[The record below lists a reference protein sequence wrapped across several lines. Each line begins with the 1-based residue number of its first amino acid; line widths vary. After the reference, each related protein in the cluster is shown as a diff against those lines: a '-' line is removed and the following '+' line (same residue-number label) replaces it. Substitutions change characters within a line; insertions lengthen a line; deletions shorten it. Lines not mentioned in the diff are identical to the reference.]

1 MPFKRTVLPNG
12 FVLIDSY
19 DITPEEELQ
28 MFNDFGGVNLFPS
41 ANHRSKIN
49 RKKLEDEPPTD
60 GSAKFTHPD
69 TPYLIAYLGE
79 SDRAVLHQH
88 MAWGKR
94 FQNLTEK
101 EVANLFL

>member
-12 FVLIDSY
+12 LVLIDSY
-19 DITPEEELQ
+19 DITPKEELQ
-28 MFNDFGGVNLFPS
+28 MFTDFGGVNLFPS

-49 RKKLEDEPPTD
+49 RKKPEDEPPTD
-60 GSAKFTHPD
+60 GTAMFTYPD
-69 TPYLIAYLGE
+69 TPYLIAHLSG

-94 FQNLTEK
+94 FKGLTEK
-101 EVANLFL
+101 EVANLFP